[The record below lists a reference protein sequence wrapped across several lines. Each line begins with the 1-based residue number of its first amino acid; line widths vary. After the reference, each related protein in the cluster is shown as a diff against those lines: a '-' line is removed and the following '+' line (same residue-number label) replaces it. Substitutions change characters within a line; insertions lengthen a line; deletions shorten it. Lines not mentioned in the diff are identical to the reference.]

1 MKLVIPCAGK
11 GTRLRP
17 MTNDIPKSLINI
29 NGKCIL
35 ENLLNIFKN
44 FNFEEIIIIV
54 NYMKEK
60 IMSNFGNS
68 FLNIP
73 IRYVE
78 QKELK
83 GLAHAIS
90 LTKEFINDNF
100 MVVLGDE
107 IYLDTNHDEIIDY
120 FKKTNSDVVCGIM
133 NEENTEIIKKN
144 YSVKLNGNNISE
156 IVEKPTE
163 VSEKIMGVGTWI
175 FNKSIFNFIKIT
187 PPSKLR
193 NEIEIA
199 DVLQKMIQKGKNI
212 KAFLLNGKYVN
223 LNYYSDLNIINDL
236 INHYQYPL
244 DSTVNQ

>member
-17 MTNDIPKSLINI
+17 LTLDTPKALVNI
-29 NGKCIL
+29 NGKSIL
-35 ENLLNIFKN
+35 ENLLIRFKD

-60 IMSNFGNS
+60 IMSAFGSS

-78 QKELK
+78 QDEVK

-90 LTKEFINDNF
+90 LAEEFITDDF

-107 IYLDTNHDEIIDY
+107 IYLNTNHEGIIDFY
-120 FKKTNSDVVCGIM
+120 KNNNSDAVCGIM
-133 NEENTEIIKKN
+133 NEENPEIIKKN
-144 YSVKLNGNNISE
+144 YSVKLDGNNICE
-156 IVEKPTE
+156 IIEKPKE
-163 VSEKIMGVGTWI
+163 ILNKILGVGTWI
-175 FNKSIFNFIKIT
+175 FKKSVFGYIKST
-187 PPSKLR
+187 PPSSLR

-199 DVLQKMIQKGKNI
+199 DVLQKMIKGK
-212 KAFLLNGKYVN
+212 KKVQAFLLEGKYVN
-223 LNYYSDLNIINDL
+223 LNYYSDLSAIKNL
-236 INHYQYPL
+236 IKAN
-244 DSTVNQ
+244 SN

>member
-17 MTNDIPKSLINI
+17 LTYEVPKPLINI
-29 NGKCIL
+29 NGKTIL
-35 ENLLNIFKN
+35 ENLFLRFKN
-44 FNFEEIIIIV
+44 MNFDEIIIIV

-60 IMSNFGNS
+60 IMSTFGKK

-90 LTKEFINDNF
+90 LTEKFINDNF

-107 IYLDTNHDEIIDY
+107 IYMNTDHENLLNFLEKNKPDAI
-120 FKKTNSDVVCGIM
+120 CGIM
-133 NEENTEIIKKN
+133 EEDNPEIIKKN
-144 YSVKLNGNNISE
+144 YSVKLNGDDISE
-156 IVEKPTE
+156 IIEKPKT
-163 VSEKIMGVGTWI
+163 VTNKIIGVGTWV
-175 FNKSIFNFIKIT
+175 FNKSIFKFIKLT
-187 PPSKLR
+187 PPSALR

-199 DVLQKMIQKGKNI
+199 DVLQKMIDCHKKVQ
-212 KAFLLNGKYVN
+212 AFLLKGKYVN
-223 LNYYSDLNIINDL
+223 LNFYSDLDIIKKLVLN
-236 INHYQYPL
+236 N
-244 DSTVNQ
+244 

>member
-17 MTNDIPKSLINI
+17 LTYDTPKSLIKI

-35 ENLLNIFKN
+35 ENLLNRFKN
-44 FNFEEIIIIV
+44 FNFEEIIVIV

-60 IMSNFGNS
+60 IISTFGNK

-83 GLAHAIS
+83 GLAHAIN
-90 LTKEFINDNF
+90 LTEPYITDDF

-107 IYLDTNHDEIIDY
+107 IYVDTNHEEIID
-120 FKKTNSDVVCGIM
+120 FFNTQNSDAICGLIH
-133 NEENTEIIKKN
+133 EENPEIIKKN
-144 YSVKLNGNNISE
+144 YTVELKNHNILN
-156 IVEKPTE
+156 IVEKPKK

-175 FNKSIFNFIKIT
+175 FKKSIFKFIKLT

-199 DVLQKMIQKGKNI
+199 DVLQKMINCGKNI
-212 KAFLLNGKYVN
+212 QAFVLKGKYVN
-223 LNYYSDLNIINDL
+223 LNYHSDLNIIKKL
-236 INHYQYPL
+236 INHYK
-244 DSTVNQ
+244 SFNSS

>member
-1 MKLVIPCAGK
+1 MKLVIPCAGR

-17 MTNDIPKSLINI
+17 LTLDTPKSLINI
-29 NGKCIL
+29 NGKTIL
-35 ENLLNIFKN
+35 ENLISLFKT

-60 IMSNFGNS
+60 IMSKLGNS
-68 FLNIP
+68 FYNIP

-83 GLAHAIS
+83 GLAHAIN
-90 LTKEFINDNF
+90 LTKNFINDDF

-107 IYLDTNHDEIIDY
+107 IYLNTNHDEIINY
-120 FKKTNSDVVCGIM
+120 FKKTHSDVVCGIM
-133 NEENTEIIKKN
+133 NEENPEIIKKN
-144 YSVKLNGNNISE
+144 YSVKLNGDNISE
-156 IVEKPTE
+156 VIEKPTE

-175 FNKSIFNFIKIT
+175 FNKSIFDFIKQT

-212 KAFLLNGKYVN
+212 KAFLLDGKYVN
-223 LNYYSDLNIINDL
+223 LNYYSDLNLVNDL
-236 INHYQYPL
+236 MKGYNCSLNPVIE
-244 DSTVNQ
+244 